1 MFTLRRL
8 RQLPEFVFE
17 PRSCPTSNLLDAVS
31 QHFSDKRITRCCIKH
46 CVIQVDLWPVQLK
59 IFLDEVGAIS
69 VNRVNLRYRL
79 FLGYSASDQ
88 SVDFKVARCIEE
100 RSKHIL
106 AIAKK
111 ILRAPANDYAWAA
124 RKCMIDRLFG
134 NGRDSARIKQFQPIG
149 WRQRPLEC
157 SSEKRLEDAINRGI
171 IFPFPLLDCL
181 WRAVG
186 QPSDFSNE
194 FAVPQIPTEKLGQLC
209 SDF

>member
-1 MFTLRRL
+1 MIRYRAEQPMFTLRRL

-79 FLGYSASDQ
+79 FLGCSSGDQ
-88 SVDFKVARCIEE
+88 PVDFKVARCVE
-100 RSKHIL
+100 KHTENIF

-111 ILRAPANDYAWAA
+111 IL
-124 RKCMIDRLFG
+124 
-134 NGRDSARIKQFQPIG
+134 
-149 WRQRPLEC
+149 
-157 SSEKRLEDAINRGI
+157 
-171 IFPFPLLDCL
+171 
-181 WRAVG
+181 
-186 QPSDFSNE
+186 
-194 FAVPQIPTEKLGQLC
+194 
-209 SDF
+209 